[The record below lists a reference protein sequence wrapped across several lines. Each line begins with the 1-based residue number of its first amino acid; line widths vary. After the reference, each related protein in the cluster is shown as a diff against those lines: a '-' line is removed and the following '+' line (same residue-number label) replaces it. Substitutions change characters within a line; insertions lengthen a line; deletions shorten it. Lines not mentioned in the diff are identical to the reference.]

1 MGENV
6 EHLIK
11 WDESGEKIYEMGVD
25 RGVLYDVN
33 ENGAYTPGTAWN
45 GLTAV
50 NETPSGAEATKLYA
64 DNIIYATMYSAEE
77 FGGTIE
83 AYMYPDAFKKCIGE
97 AELATGVSISQ
108 QERKTF
114 GLSFR
119 TKVGNDTEGD
129 DHGYKLHLIYGATAS
144 TSERA
149 YNTVNDSPEAITF
162 SYEFTTVPVNATGFK
177 PTSLIVIDSRTVNP
191 SKLAAFEAILYGTP
205 ASGSTEAVPAR
216 LPLPDEVKTLLS

>member
-83 AYMYPDAFKKCIGE
+83 AYMYPDPFKKCIGE
-97 AELATGVSISQ
+97 ADLVTGVSISQ

-177 PTSLIVIDSRTVNP
+177 PTSLIVIDSRTVD
-191 SKLAAFEAILYGTP
+191 SKKLTAFEAILYGTP